1 MEYYTRWVKRID
13 ILKLDVMSIKRVFNS
28 RILLV
33 ILFSLAFFA
42 SRLPSLGSDEINPD
56 GVNWHYRSEQF
67 IVGLKTGQLEKTYQH
82 YHPGVTL
89 MWIMG
94 SAVEILK
101 QISPGGLIYTHYH
114 FLAFHTVAK
123 YALVV
128 VQLVLSAISI
138 YLLSSVW
145 VKDGI
150 KGFYR
155 ALLVVSLFSFE
166 PFFTGN
172 SRLLHLDVL
181 FTLLLFNGLILA
193 YLNTQKFGW
202 VKGSMAGIFLG
213 LTFLTK
219 SIGIGGIMFA
229 LLIGGFFVYRNNRDT
244 KAAKALLRYILCL
257 LASFIATVFI
267 FFPALWI
274 DPLNV
279 IIDIFSEGERIGI
292 RNGHGQIILGEYT
305 RNAGPL
311 FYPLVLL
318 LKMSPVIWI
327 GLITF
332 LVSIK
337 SEFKGLVKNRGLM
350 MFLALFYLGY
360 FLVMTY
366 PSKKIDR
373 YMIPVF
379 PLAALFAVT
388 GFERIKGRFK
398 HILVLSASAYLVFAN
413 MKYHPYQFTYTS
425 PIFGSPESA
434 NRLIAEKPF
443 GIGIP
448 LLKTFI
454 LENYGYY
461 PDIGFIDTKPMRSIY
476 MNSRI
481 FDIRVNGTSDYDLL
495 ILGVNEELP
504 EKVINSKVMFIKDS
518 SIYINGLEYWRIYVK
533 EGR

>member
-1 MEYYTRWVKRID
+1 
-13 ILKLDVMSIKRVFNS
+13 
-28 RILLV
+28 
-33 ILFSLAFFA
+33 
-42 SRLPSLGSDEINPD
+42 
-56 GVNWHYRSEQF
+56 
-67 IVGLKTGQLEKTYQH
+67 
-82 YHPGVTL
+82 
-89 MWIMG
+89 
-94 SAVEILK
+94 
-101 QISPGGLIYTHYH
+101 
-114 FLAFHTVAK
+114 
-123 YALVV
+123 
-128 VQLVLSAISI
+128 
-138 YLLSSVW
+138 
-145 VKDGI
+145 
-150 KGFYR
+150 
-155 ALLVVSLFSFE
+155 
-166 PFFTGN
+166 
-172 SRLLHLDVL
+172 
-181 FTLLLFNGLILA
+181 
-193 YLNTQKFGW
+193 
-202 VKGSMAGIFLG
+202 
-213 LTFLTK
+213 
-219 SIGIGGIMFA
+219 
-229 LLIGGFFVYRNNRDT
+229 
-244 KAAKALLRYILCL
+244 
-257 LASFIATVFI
+257 
-267 FFPALWI
+267 
-274 DPLNV
+274 
-279 IIDIFSEGERIGI
+279 
-292 RNGHGQIILGEYT
+292 
-305 RNAGPL
+305 
-311 FYPLVLL
+311 
-318 LKMSPVIWI
+318 
-327 GLITF
+327 
-332 LVSIK
+332 
-337 SEFKGLVKNRGLM
+337 